1 MSDPARKPTAVLGI
15 GNLLYGDDGFGPR
28 VAQALAGQRLG
39 EGVDV
44 IDAGAIGVDLLDYL
58 TEYRRVIIIDAADM
72 GLEPG
77 TLRTFAP
84 EEVRSLKKGSQ
95 LSLHS
100 SDILGVIE
108 LGAALGAKLAD
119 ITVIAVQPELLAP
132 GDRLSETVEA
142 AVAGAAARV
151 KELIG

>member
-1 MSDPARKPTAVLGI
+1 MRDPQRKATAVLGV

-28 VAQALAGQRLG
+28 VAQALADEDLG

-72 GLEPG
+72 GVEAG
-77 TLRTFAP
+77 ALRVFTP
-84 EEVRSLKKGSQ
+84 DEVRSLKKGSQ

-100 SDILGVIE
+100 TDILGVIE
-108 LGAALGAKLAD
+108 LGTALDSPLAE

-132 GDRLSETVEA
+132 ADHLSEKASAAIPEAVE
-142 AVAGAAARV
+142 RV
-151 KELIG
+151 HAMLP

>member
-1 MSDPARKPTAVLGI
+1 VQDPQRKATAVLGV
-15 GNLLYGDDGFGPR
+15 GNILYGDDGFGPR
-28 VAQALAGQRLG
+28 VAQALAGEDLA

-58 TEYRRVIIIDAADM
+58 TEYHRVIIIDAADM

-77 TLRTFAP
+77 ALRVFTP
-84 EEVRSLKKGSQ
+84 DEVRSLKKGSP

-100 SDILGVIE
+100 SDILGVVE
-108 LGAALGAKLAD
+108 LGAALDRPLAE

-132 GDRLSETVEA
+132 ADHLSEK
-142 AVAGAAARV
+142 AAAAIPEAVERV
-151 KELIG
+151 KSVLG